1 MTIRTDTST
10 RSALLW
16 AVACGGLVM
25 GASVGFR
32 HVQGLFL
39 LPMTLER
46 GWSRETFAFALAVQ
60 NLCWGLAQPF
70 TGAIAD
76 RFGSRRVLL
85 AGLLLYAAGV
95 LLMGRA
101 GTPLQFHLAAGLLIG
116 LAQSCTAFGMV
127 YGALSRIAP
136 APERG
141 WVLGLTG
148 AVAGTFQF
156 VGVPLTQA
164 LLATIGWQQA
174 LMVLA
179 GLLLLALPAVRGLDD
194 RAALQPAAVPG
205 AAVEPAASLREV
217 VAIALR
223 HRGFLLLNLG
233 FLSCGFHLAFIAT
246 HLPAYLLDQGVAPR
260 VAVTG
265 LAVIALANIA
275 GTYCC
280 GHLGALV
287 RRRYLLSGLYLV
299 RTAAIGLFV
308 ATPPTPATVYAFCA
322 VMGFLWLGTVPL
334 TNGLVS
340 QIFGVRHLSTL
351 FGLVFLGHQLGSF
364 LGVWIGG
371 WVFDHHRSYEL
382 VWWIA
387 LALGLL
393 SAALHWPIDD
403 RPVALRA
410 RLAAGQV

>member
-1 MTIRTDTST
+1 MTTSTQTST

-85 AGLLLYAAGV
+85 AGVLLYAAGV
-95 LLMGRA
+95 VMMGRA
-101 GTPLQFHLAAGLLIG
+101 ATPLQLYLAAGLVIG

-148 AVAGTFQF
+148 AVAGAFQF
-156 VGVPLTQA
+156 VGVPLTQS
-164 LLATIGWQQA
+164 LLAAGGWQQA
-174 LMVLA
+174 LLVLA
-179 GLLLLALPAVRGLDD
+179 GLLLLVLPATRRLDD
-194 RAALQPAAVPG
+194 RAALQPAAAGTEP
-205 AAVEPAASLREV
+205 VEPPASFREV
-217 VAIALR
+217 VATAMR

-246 HLPAYLLDQGVAPR
+246 HLPAYLLDQGVAPQ

-280 GHLGALV
+280 GHLGGLY
-287 RRRYLLSGLYLV
+287 RRRHLLCALYLV

-308 ATPPTPATVYAFCA
+308 AQPPSAATVYAFCA
-322 VMGFLWLGTVPL
+322 VMGFFWLGTVPL
-334 TNGLVS
+334 TNGLVA
-340 QIFGVRHLSTL
+340 QIFGVRHISTL

-364 LGVWIGG
+364 LGVWFGG
-371 WVFDHHRSYEL
+371 WVYDHQHSYAL
-382 VWWIA
+382 VWWVA
-387 LALGLL
+387 MALGLL

-403 RPVALRA
+403 RPVPLGGRV
-410 RLAAGQV
+410 AAQGT